1 MVPSLKKLAALDSR
15 NNYAHLGTSR
25 AASMGALSEPIT
37 VLIFIMFG
45 VISKTHNPYVINNVF
60 QSSISWYYSLTHW
73 FTAFAFFMVL
83 LIEIGSFVSDKAV
96 PAMSNT
102 DELIKKLGNLDNYSV
117 LIPNKKGLDKAKDNG
132 VKEICTVLCVTD
144 SMNKKN
150 INQTVHETLNDLRE
164 IFTEGL
170 KNGIRTKCYVSVAYH
185 CPYEGKVDA
194 VYVNDVI
201 GQLIDYQVDELVI
214 ADTIGAANPKEV
226 NSLLSSLKSQYKDT
240 NFSCH
245 FHDTRALGLA
255 NVYASLVAGINKF
268 DSCIGGLGGCPF
280 APKSSGN
287 LATEDLVSMLE
298 MMNIT
303 TGVNLDKLIESRELA
318 SEYTSLSLKGRMI

>member
-1 MVPSLKKLAALDSR
+1 MDKVTVNEVGPRDGLQNIENILSVDERLRLIRSLEQA
-15 NNYAHLGTSR
+15 GI
-25 AASMGALSEPIT
+25 E
-37 VLIFIMFG
+37 
-45 VISKTHNPYVINNVF
+45 
-60 QSSISWYYSLTHW
+60 
-73 FTAFAFFMVL
+73 
-83 LIEIGSFVSDKAV
+83 LIEIGSFVNDKAV

-102 DELIKKLGNLDNYSV
+102 DELINKLGNIDNYSV

-144 SMNKKN
+144 SMNQKN
-150 INQTVHETLNDLRE
+150 INQTVQETLNDLKE
-164 IFTEGL
+164 IFKEGL
-170 KNGIRTKCYVSVAYH
+170 RNGIRTKCYVSVAYH

-194 VYVNDVI
+194 AYVNDVI
-201 GQLIDYQVDELVI
+201 GQLIDYQVEELVI

-280 APKSSGN
+280 APNSSGN

>member
-1 MVPSLKKLAALDSR
+1 MDKVTVNEVGPRDGLQNIENILSVDERLRLIRSLEQA
-15 NNYAHLGTSR
+15 GI
-25 AASMGALSEPIT
+25 E
-37 VLIFIMFG
+37 
-45 VISKTHNPYVINNVF
+45 
-60 QSSISWYYSLTHW
+60 
-73 FTAFAFFMVL
+73 
-83 LIEIGSFVSDKAV
+83 LIEIGSFVNDKAV

-102 DELIKKLGNLDNYSV
+102 DELINKLGNIDNYSV
-117 LIPNKKGLDKAKDNG
+117 LIPNKKGLNKAKDNG

-144 SMNKKN
+144 SMNQKN
-150 INQTVHETLNDLRE
+150 INQTVQETLNDLKE
-164 IFTEGL
+164 IFKEGIR
-170 KNGIRTKCYVSVAYH
+170 NGIRTKCYVSVAYH

-194 VYVNDVI
+194 AYVNDVV
-201 GQLIDYQVDELVI
+201 GQLIDYQVEELVI

-226 NSLLSSLKSQYKDT
+226 TSLLSSLKSQYKDT
-240 NFSCH
+240 SFSCH

-280 APKSSGN
+280 APNSSGN

-298 MMNIT
+298 MMNIK
-303 TGVNLDKLIESRELA
+303 TGVNLDKLIHSRELA

>member
-1 MVPSLKKLAALDSR
+1 MDKVTVNEVGPRDGLQNIENILSVDERFSLIR
-15 NNYAHLGTSR
+15 
-25 AASMGALSEPIT
+25 
-37 VLIFIMFG
+37 
-45 VISKTHNPYVINNVF
+45 
-60 QSSISWYYSLTHW
+60 SLEQ
-73 FTAFAFFMVL
+73 AGIK
-83 LIEIGSFVSDKAV
+83 LIEIGSFVNDKAV

-102 DELIKKLGNLDNYSV
+102 DELINKLGNIDNYSV

-144 SMNKKN
+144 SMNQKN
-150 INQTVHETLNDLRE
+150 INQTVQETLNDLKG
-164 IFTEGL
+164 IFKEGL
-170 KNGIRTKCYVSVAYH
+170 KKGIRTKCYVSVAYH

-214 ADTIGAANPKEV
+214 ADTIGAANPKEA

-280 APKSSGN
+280 APNSSGN

-298 MMNIT
+298 MMNIK
-303 TGVNLDKLIESRELA
+303 TGVNLDKLIHSRELA

>member
-1 MVPSLKKLAALDSR
+1 MDKATINEVGPRDGLQ
-15 NNYAHLGTSR
+15 NIENI
-25 AASMGALSEPIT
+25 LSVDERLR
-37 VLIFIMFG
+37 LIR
-45 VISKTHNPYVINNVF
+45 
-60 QSSISWYYSLTHW
+60 SIEQ
-73 FTAFAFFMVL
+73 AGIE
-83 LIEIGSFVSDKAV
+83 LIEIGSFVNDKAV

-102 DELIKKLGNLDNYSV
+102 DELINKLGNLDNYSV
-117 LIPNKKGLDKAKDNG
+117 LIPNKKGLDIAKDNG

-150 INQTVHETLNDLRE
+150 INQTVQETLNDLKE
-164 IFTEGL
+164 IFKEGL
-170 KNGIRTKCYVSVAYH
+170 KIGIRTKCYVSVAYH
-185 CPYEGKVDA
+185 CPYEGKVNA
-194 VYVNDVI
+194 GYVNDVI

-226 NSLLSSLKSQYKDT
+226 SSLLSSLKSQYKDT

-280 APKSSGN
+280 APNSSGN

-298 MMNIT
+298 MMNIQ

-318 SEYTSLSLKGRMI
+318 SEYTSLSLKGRII

>member
-1 MVPSLKKLAALDSR
+1 MDKVTINEVGPRDGLQNIKNILSVDERLRLIRSLEQA
-15 NNYAHLGTSR
+15 GI
-25 AASMGALSEPIT
+25 E
-37 VLIFIMFG
+37 
-45 VISKTHNPYVINNVF
+45 
-60 QSSISWYYSLTHW
+60 
-73 FTAFAFFMVL
+73 
-83 LIEIGSFVSDKAV
+83 LIEIGSFVNDKVV

-102 DELIKKLGNLDNYSV
+102 DELINRLGNLDNYSV
-117 LIPNKKGLDKAKDNG
+117 LIPNIKGLDKAKDNG

-150 INQTVHETLNDLRE
+150 INQTVQETLNDLKD
-164 IFTEGL
+164 IFKEGL
-170 KNGIRTKCYVSVAYH
+170 KIGIRTKCYVSVAYH

-194 VYVNDVI
+194 AYVNDVI

-226 NSLLSSLKSQYKDT
+226 SSLLSSLKSQYKDT

-255 NVYASLVAGINKF
+255 NVYASLVAGVIKF

-280 APKSSGN
+280 APNSSGN

-303 TGVNLDKLIESRELA
+303 TGVNLDKLIHSRELA
-318 SEYTSLSLKGRMI
+318 SKYTSLQLKGRMI

>member
-1 MVPSLKKLAALDSR
+1 MDKVTVNEVGPRDGLQNIENILSVDERLRLIRSLEQA
-15 NNYAHLGTSR
+15 GI
-25 AASMGALSEPIT
+25 E
-37 VLIFIMFG
+37 
-45 VISKTHNPYVINNVF
+45 
-60 QSSISWYYSLTHW
+60 
-73 FTAFAFFMVL
+73 
-83 LIEIGSFVSDKAV
+83 LIEIGSFVNDKAV

-102 DELIKKLGNLDNYSV
+102 DELINKLGNIDNYSV

-144 SMNKKN
+144 SMNQKN
-150 INQTVHETLNDLRE
+150 INQTVQETLNDLKE
-164 IFTEGL
+164 IFKEGL
-170 KNGIRTKCYVSVAYH
+170 RNGIRTKCYVSVAYH

-194 VYVNDVI
+194 AYVNDVI
-201 GQLIDYQVDELVI
+201 GQLIDYQVEELVI

-226 NSLLSSLKSQYKDT
+226 TSLLSSLKSQYKDT
-240 NFSCH
+240 SFSCH

-280 APKSSGN
+280 TPNSSGN

-298 MMNIT
+298 MMNIK
-303 TGVNLDKLIESRELA
+303 TGVNLDKLIHSRELA

>member
-1 MVPSLKKLAALDSR
+1 MDKVTVNEVGPRDGLQNIQNILSVDERLRLIRSLEQA
-15 NNYAHLGTSR
+15 GI
-25 AASMGALSEPIT
+25 E
-37 VLIFIMFG
+37 
-45 VISKTHNPYVINNVF
+45 
-60 QSSISWYYSLTHW
+60 
-73 FTAFAFFMVL
+73 
-83 LIEIGSFVSDKAV
+83 LIEIGSFVNDKAV

-102 DELIKKLGNLDNYSV
+102 DELINKLGNIDNYSV

-144 SMNKKN
+144 SMNQKN
-150 INQTVHETLNDLRE
+150 INQTVQETLNDLKE
-164 IFTEGL
+164 IFKEGL
-170 KNGIRTKCYVSVAYH
+170 RNGIRTKCYVSVAYH

-194 VYVNDVI
+194 AYVNDVI
-201 GQLIDYQVDELVI
+201 GQLIDYQVEELVI

-226 NSLLSSLKSQYKDT
+226 TSLLSSLKSQYKDT
-240 NFSCH
+240 SFSCH

-280 APKSSGN
+280 APNSSGN

-298 MMNIT
+298 MMNIK
-303 TGVNLDKLIESRELA
+303 TGVNLDKLIHSRELA

>member
-1 MVPSLKKLAALDSR
+1 MDKVTINEVGPRDGLQNIENILSVDERLRIIRSLEQA
-15 NNYAHLGTSR
+15 GI
-25 AASMGALSEPIT
+25 E
-37 VLIFIMFG
+37 
-45 VISKTHNPYVINNVF
+45 
-60 QSSISWYYSLTHW
+60 
-73 FTAFAFFMVL
+73 
-83 LIEIGSFVSDKAV
+83 LIEIGSFVNDKAV

-102 DELIKKLGNLDNYSV
+102 DELINKLGNIDNYSV

-144 SMNKKN
+144 SMNQKN
-150 INQTVHETLNDLRE
+150 INQTVQETLNDLKE
-164 IFTEGL
+164 IFKEGL
-170 KNGIRTKCYVSVAYH
+170 RNGIRTKCYVSVAYH
-185 CPYEGKVDA
+185 CPYEGKVDTA
-194 VYVNDVI
+194 YVNDVI
-201 GQLIDYQVDELVI
+201 GQLIDYQVEELVI

-226 NSLLSSLKSQYKDT
+226 TSLLSSLISQYKDT
-240 NFSCH
+240 SFSCH

-280 APKSSGN
+280 APNSSGN

-298 MMNIT
+298 MMNIQ
-303 TGVNLDKLIESRELA
+303 TGVNLDKLIHSRELA

>member
-1 MVPSLKKLAALDSR
+1 MDKVTINEVGPRDGLQNIENILSVDERLRLIRSLEQA
-15 NNYAHLGTSR
+15 GI
-25 AASMGALSEPIT
+25 E
-37 VLIFIMFG
+37 
-45 VISKTHNPYVINNVF
+45 
-60 QSSISWYYSLTHW
+60 
-73 FTAFAFFMVL
+73 
-83 LIEIGSFVSDKAV
+83 LIEIGSFVNDKAV

-102 DELIKKLGNLDNYSV
+102 DELINKLGNIDNYSV

-144 SMNKKN
+144 SMNQKN
-150 INQTVHETLNDLRE
+150 INQTVQETLNDLKE
-164 IFTEGL
+164 IFKEGL
-170 KNGIRTKCYVSVAYH
+170 RNGIRTKCYVSVAYH

-194 VYVNDVI
+194 AYVNDVI
-201 GQLIDYQVDELVI
+201 GQLIDYQVEELVI

-226 NSLLSSLKSQYKDT
+226 TSLLSSLKSQYKDSS
-240 NFSCH
+240 FSCH

-280 APKSSGN
+280 APNSSGN

-298 MMNIT
+298 MMNIK
-303 TGVNLDKLIESRELA
+303 TGVNLDKLIHSRELA
-318 SEYTSLSLKGRMI
+318 SEYTSLSLEGRMI

>member
-1 MVPSLKKLAALDSR
+1 MDKVTINEVGPRDGLQNIENILSVDKRLKLIRSLEQA
-15 NNYAHLGTSR
+15 GI
-25 AASMGALSEPIT
+25 E
-37 VLIFIMFG
+37 
-45 VISKTHNPYVINNVF
+45 
-60 QSSISWYYSLTHW
+60 
-73 FTAFAFFMVL
+73 
-83 LIEIGSFVSDKAV
+83 LIEIGSFVNDKAV

-102 DELIKKLGNLDNYSV
+102 DELINKLGNIDNYSV

-144 SMNKKN
+144 SMNQKN
-150 INQTVHETLNDLRE
+150 INQTVQETLNDLKG
-164 IFTEGL
+164 IFKEGL
-170 KNGIRTKCYVSVAYH
+170 KKGIRTKCYVSVAYH

-194 VYVNDVI
+194 VYVNDII

-280 APKSSGN
+280 APNSSGN

>member
-1 MVPSLKKLAALDSR
+1 MDKVIINEVGPRDGLQNIENILSVDERLSLIR
-15 NNYAHLGTSR
+15 
-25 AASMGALSEPIT
+25 
-37 VLIFIMFG
+37 
-45 VISKTHNPYVINNVF
+45 
-60 QSSISWYYSLTHW
+60 SLEQ
-73 FTAFAFFMVL
+73 AGIE
-83 LIEIGSFVSDKAV
+83 LIEIGSFVNDKAV

-102 DELIKKLGNLDNYSV
+102 DELINKLGNLDNYSV
-117 LIPNKKGLDKAKDNG
+117 LIPNKKGLYKAKDNG

-150 INQTVHETLNDLRE
+150 INQTVQETINNLKE
-164 IFTEGL
+164 IFKEGL
-170 KNGIRTKCYVSVAYH
+170 ENGIRTKCYVSVAYH

-194 VYVNDVI
+194 AYVKDLI
-201 GQLIDYQVDELVI
+201 GQLIDYKVDELVI

-226 NSLLSSLKSQYKDT
+226 SSLLSSLKSQYKDT
-240 NFSCH
+240 SFSCH

-255 NVYASLVAGINKF
+255 NVYAGLDADINKF

-280 APKSSGN
+280 APNSSGN

-298 MMNIT
+298 MMNIK
-303 TGVNLDKLIESRELA
+303 TGVNLDKLIQSRELA

>member
-1 MVPSLKKLAALDSR
+1 MDKVTVNEVGPRDGLQNIENILSVDERLRLIRSLEQA
-15 NNYAHLGTSR
+15 GI
-25 AASMGALSEPIT
+25 E
-37 VLIFIMFG
+37 
-45 VISKTHNPYVINNVF
+45 
-60 QSSISWYYSLTHW
+60 
-73 FTAFAFFMVL
+73 
-83 LIEIGSFVSDKAV
+83 LIEIGSFVNDKIV

-102 DELIKKLGNLDNYSV
+102 DELINKLGNIDNYSV
-117 LIPNKKGLDKAKDNG
+117 LIPNKKGLDKAKNNG

-144 SMNKKN
+144 SMNQKN
-150 INQTVHETLNDLRE
+150 INQTVQETLNDLQE
-164 IFTEGL
+164 IFKEGIR
-170 KNGIRTKCYVSVAYH
+170 NGIRTKCYVSVAYH

-194 VYVNDVI
+194 AYVNDVI
-201 GQLIDYQVDELVI
+201 GQLIDYQVEELVI

-226 NSLLSSLKSQYKDT
+226 TSLLSSLKSQYKDT
-240 NFSCH
+240 SFSCH

-280 APKSSGN
+280 APNSSGN

-303 TGVNLDKLIESRELA
+303 TGVNLDKLIKSRELA

>member
-1 MVPSLKKLAALDSR
+1 MDKVTVNEVGPRDGLQNIQSILSVDERLRLIRSLEQA
-15 NNYAHLGTSR
+15 GI
-25 AASMGALSEPIT
+25 E
-37 VLIFIMFG
+37 
-45 VISKTHNPYVINNVF
+45 
-60 QSSISWYYSLTHW
+60 
-73 FTAFAFFMVL
+73 
-83 LIEIGSFVSDKAV
+83 LIEIGSFVNDKTV

-102 DELIKKLGNLDNYSV
+102 DELINKLGNIDNYSV

-144 SMNKKN
+144 SMNQKN
-150 INQTVHETLNDLRE
+150 INQTVQETLDDLKE
-164 IFTEGL
+164 IFKEGL

-185 CPYEGKVDA
+185 CPYEGKVDGA
-194 VYVNDVI
+194 YVKDVI
-201 GQLIDYQVDELVI
+201 GQLIDYQVEELVI

-226 NSLLSSLKSQYKDT
+226 TSLLSSLKSQYKDT
-240 NFSCH
+240 SFSCH

-280 APKSSGN
+280 APNSSGN

-298 MMNIT
+298 MMNIK
-303 TGVNLDKLIESRELA
+303 TGVNLDKLIHSRELA

>member
-1 MVPSLKKLAALDSR
+1 MDKVTINEVGPRDGLQNIENILSVDERLRLIRSLEQA
-15 NNYAHLGTSR
+15 GI
-25 AASMGALSEPIT
+25 E
-37 VLIFIMFG
+37 
-45 VISKTHNPYVINNVF
+45 
-60 QSSISWYYSLTHW
+60 
-73 FTAFAFFMVL
+73 
-83 LIEIGSFVSDKAV
+83 LIEIGSFVNDKAV

-102 DELIKKLGNLDNYSV
+102 DELINKLGNIDNYSV

-144 SMNKKN
+144 SMNQKN
-150 INQTVHETLNDLRE
+150 INQTVQETLNDLKG
-164 IFTEGL
+164 IFKEGL
-170 KNGIRTKCYVSVAYH
+170 KKGIRTKCYVSVAYH

-280 APKSSGN
+280 APNSSGN

>member
-1 MVPSLKKLAALDSR
+1 MDKVTVNEVGPRDGLQNIENFLSVDERLRLIRSLEQA
-15 NNYAHLGTSR
+15 GI
-25 AASMGALSEPIT
+25 E
-37 VLIFIMFG
+37 
-45 VISKTHNPYVINNVF
+45 
-60 QSSISWYYSLTHW
+60 
-73 FTAFAFFMVL
+73 
-83 LIEIGSFVSDKAV
+83 LIEIGSFVNDKTV

-102 DELIKKLGNLDNYSV
+102 DELINKLGNIDNYSV

-144 SMNKKN
+144 SMNQKN
-150 INQTVHETLNDLRE
+150 INQTVQETLNDLKE
-164 IFTEGL
+164 IFKEGL
-170 KNGIRTKCYVSVAYH
+170 RNGIRTKCYVSVAYH

-194 VYVNDVI
+194 AYVNDVI
-201 GQLIDYQVDELVI
+201 GQLIDYQVEELVI

-226 NSLLSSLKSQYKDT
+226 TSLLSSLKSQYKDT
-240 NFSCH
+240 SFSCH

-280 APKSSGN
+280 APNSSGN

-298 MMNIT
+298 MMNIK
-303 TGVNLDKLIESRELA
+303 TGVNLDKLIYSRELA
-318 SEYTSLSLKGRMI
+318 SKYTNLSLKGRMI

>member
-1 MVPSLKKLAALDSR
+1 MDKVTINEVGPRDGLQNIENILSVDERLRLIRSLEQA
-15 NNYAHLGTSR
+15 GI
-25 AASMGALSEPIT
+25 E
-37 VLIFIMFG
+37 
-45 VISKTHNPYVINNVF
+45 
-60 QSSISWYYSLTHW
+60 
-73 FTAFAFFMVL
+73 
-83 LIEIGSFVSDKAV
+83 LIEIGSFVNDKAV

-102 DELIKKLGNLDNYSV
+102 DELINKLGNIDNYSV

-144 SMNKKN
+144 SMNQKN
-150 INQTVHETLNDLRE
+150 INQTVQETLNDLKG
-164 IFTEGL
+164 IFKEGL
-170 KNGIRTKCYVSVAYH
+170 KKGIRTKCYVSVAYH

-280 APKSSGN
+280 APNSSGN

-298 MMNIT
+298 MMNIK
-303 TGVNLDKLIESRELA
+303 TGVNLDKLIHSRELA

>member
-1 MVPSLKKLAALDSR
+1 MDKVTVNEVGPRDGLQNIQNILSVDERLRLIRSLEQA
-15 NNYAHLGTSR
+15 GI
-25 AASMGALSEPIT
+25 E
-37 VLIFIMFG
+37 
-45 VISKTHNPYVINNVF
+45 
-60 QSSISWYYSLTHW
+60 
-73 FTAFAFFMVL
+73 
-83 LIEIGSFVSDKAV
+83 LIEIGSFVNDKAV

-102 DELIKKLGNLDNYSV
+102 DELINKLGNIDNYSV

-144 SMNKKN
+144 SMNQKN
-150 INQTVHETLNDLRE
+150 INQTVQETLNDLKG
-164 IFTEGL
+164 IFKEGL
-170 KNGIRTKCYVSVAYH
+170 KKGIRTKCYVSVAYH

-280 APKSSGN
+280 APNSSGN

-303 TGVNLDKLIESRELA
+303 TGVNLDKLIHSRELA

>member
-1 MVPSLKKLAALDSR
+1 MDKVTINEVGPRDGLQNIENILSVDKRLKLIRSLEQA
-15 NNYAHLGTSR
+15 GI
-25 AASMGALSEPIT
+25 E
-37 VLIFIMFG
+37 
-45 VISKTHNPYVINNVF
+45 
-60 QSSISWYYSLTHW
+60 
-73 FTAFAFFMVL
+73 
-83 LIEIGSFVSDKAV
+83 LIEIGSFVNDKAV

-102 DELIKKLGNLDNYSV
+102 DELINKLGNIDNYSV

-144 SMNKKN
+144 SMNQKN
-150 INQTVHETLNDLRE
+150 INQTVQETLNDLKG
-164 IFTEGL
+164 IFKEGL
-170 KNGIRTKCYVSVAYH
+170 KKGIRTKCYVSVAYH

-240 NFSCH
+240 KFSCH

-280 APKSSGN
+280 APNSSGN

>member
-1 MVPSLKKLAALDSR
+1 MDKVTVNKVGPRDGLQNIENILSVDERLKLIRSLEQ
-15 NNYAHLGTSR
+15 G
-25 AASMGALSEPIT
+25 GIE
-37 VLIFIMFG
+37 
-45 VISKTHNPYVINNVF
+45 
-60 QSSISWYYSLTHW
+60 
-73 FTAFAFFMVL
+73 
-83 LIEIGSFVSDKAV
+83 LIEIGSFVNDKAV

-102 DELIKKLGNLDNYSV
+102 DELINKLGNIDNYSV

-144 SMNKKN
+144 SMNQKN
-150 INQTVHETLNDLRE
+150 ITQTVQETLNDLKE
-164 IFTEGL
+164 IFKEGL
-170 KNGIRTKCYVSVAYH
+170 RNGIRTKCYVSVAYH

-194 VYVNDVI
+194 AYVNDVI
-201 GQLIDYQVDELVI
+201 GQLIDYQVEELVI

-226 NSLLSSLKSQYKDT
+226 TSLLSSLKSQYKDT
-240 NFSCH
+240 SFSCH

-280 APKSSGN
+280 APNSSGN

-298 MMNIT
+298 MMNIK
-303 TGVNLDKLIESRELA
+303 TGVNLDKLIHSRELA

>member
-1 MVPSLKKLAALDSR
+1 MNKVTVNEVGPRDGLQNIENILSVDERLRLIRSLEQA
-15 NNYAHLGTSR
+15 GI
-25 AASMGALSEPIT
+25 E
-37 VLIFIMFG
+37 
-45 VISKTHNPYVINNVF
+45 
-60 QSSISWYYSLTHW
+60 
-73 FTAFAFFMVL
+73 
-83 LIEIGSFVSDKAV
+83 LIEIGSFVNDKAV

-102 DELIKKLGNLDNYSV
+102 DELINKLGNIDNYSV

-144 SMNKKN
+144 SMNQKN
-150 INQTVHETLNDLRE
+150 INQTVQETLNDLKG
-164 IFTEGL
+164 IFKEGL
-170 KNGIRTKCYVSVAYH
+170 KKGIRTKCYVSVAYH

-280 APKSSGN
+280 APNSSGN

>member
-1 MVPSLKKLAALDSR
+1 MDKVTINEVGPRDGLQNIENILSVDERLRLIRSLEQA
-15 NNYAHLGTSR
+15 GI
-25 AASMGALSEPIT
+25 E
-37 VLIFIMFG
+37 
-45 VISKTHNPYVINNVF
+45 
-60 QSSISWYYSLTHW
+60 
-73 FTAFAFFMVL
+73 
-83 LIEIGSFVSDKAV
+83 LIEIGSFVNDKTV

-102 DELIKKLGNLDNYSV
+102 DELINKLGNIDNYSV

-144 SMNKKN
+144 SMNQKN
-150 INQTVHETLNDLRE
+150 INQTVQETLNDLKD
-164 IFTEGL
+164 IFKEGL
-170 KNGIRTKCYVSVAYH
+170 KIGIRTKCYVSVAYH
-185 CPYEGKVDA
+185 CPYEGKVDPA
-194 VYVNDVI
+194 YVNDVI
-201 GQLIDYQVDELVI
+201 GQLIDYQVEEIVI

-226 NSLLSSLKSQYKDT
+226 TSLLSSLKSQYKDT
-240 NFSCH
+240 SFSCH

-280 APKSSGN
+280 APNSSGN

-298 MMNIT
+298 MMNIQ
-303 TGVNLDKLIESRELA
+303 TGVNLDKLIHSRELA

>member
-1 MVPSLKKLAALDSR
+1 MDKVTVNEVGPRDGLQNIENILSVDERLRLIRSLEQA
-15 NNYAHLGTSR
+15 GI
-25 AASMGALSEPIT
+25 E
-37 VLIFIMFG
+37 
-45 VISKTHNPYVINNVF
+45 
-60 QSSISWYYSLTHW
+60 
-73 FTAFAFFMVL
+73 
-83 LIEIGSFVSDKAV
+83 LIEIGSFVNDKAV

-102 DELIKKLGNLDNYSV
+102 DELINKLGNIDNYSV

-144 SMNKKN
+144 SMNQKN
-150 INQTVHETLNDLRE
+150 INQTVQETLNDLKE
-164 IFTEGL
+164 IFKEGL
-170 KNGIRTKCYVSVAYH
+170 RNGIRTKCYVSVAYH

-194 VYVNDVI
+194 AYVNDII
-201 GQLIDYQVDELVI
+201 GQLIDYQVEELVI

-226 NSLLSSLKSQYKDT
+226 TNLLSSLKSQYKDT
-240 NFSCH
+240 SFSCH

-280 APKSSGN
+280 APNSSGN

-298 MMNIT
+298 MMNIK
-303 TGVNLDKLIESRELA
+303 TGVNLDKLIHSRELA

>member
-1 MVPSLKKLAALDSR
+1 MDKVTINEVGPRDGLQNIENILSVDKRLKLIRSLEQA
-15 NNYAHLGTSR
+15 GI
-25 AASMGALSEPIT
+25 E
-37 VLIFIMFG
+37 
-45 VISKTHNPYVINNVF
+45 
-60 QSSISWYYSLTHW
+60 
-73 FTAFAFFMVL
+73 
-83 LIEIGSFVSDKAV
+83 LIEIGSFVNDKAV

-102 DELIKKLGNLDNYSV
+102 DELINKLGNIDNYSV

-144 SMNKKN
+144 SMNQKN
-150 INQTVHETLNDLRE
+150 INQTVQETLNDLKG
-164 IFTEGL
+164 IFKEGL
-170 KNGIRTKCYVSVAYH
+170 KKCIRTKCYVSVAYH

-255 NVYASLVAGINKF
+255 NVYASLVAGIDKF

-280 APKSSGN
+280 APNSSGN

>member
-1 MVPSLKKLAALDSR
+1 MDKVTVNEVGPRDGLQNIENILSVDERLRLIRSLEQA
-15 NNYAHLGTSR
+15 GI
-25 AASMGALSEPIT
+25 E
-37 VLIFIMFG
+37 
-45 VISKTHNPYVINNVF
+45 
-60 QSSISWYYSLTHW
+60 
-73 FTAFAFFMVL
+73 
-83 LIEIGSFVSDKAV
+83 LIEIGSFVNDKAV

-102 DELIKKLGNLDNYSV
+102 DELINKLGNIDNYSV

-144 SMNKKN
+144 SMNQKN
-150 INQTVHETLNDLRE
+150 INQTVQETLNDLKE
-164 IFTEGL
+164 IFKEGL
-170 KNGIRTKCYVSVAYH
+170 RNGIRTKCYVSVAYH

-194 VYVNDVI
+194 AYVNDVI
-201 GQLIDYQVDELVI
+201 GQLIDYQVEELVI

-226 NSLLSSLKSQYKDT
+226 TSLLSSLKSQYKDT
-240 NFSCH
+240 SFSCH

-280 APKSSGN
+280 APNSSGN

-298 MMNIT
+298 MMNIK
-303 TGVNLDKLIESRELA
+303 TGVNLDKLIRSRELA
-318 SEYTSLSLKGRMI
+318 SEYTRLSLKGRMI

>member
-1 MVPSLKKLAALDSR
+1 MDKVTVNEVGPRDGLQNIQNILSVDERLRLIRSLEQA
-15 NNYAHLGTSR
+15 GI
-25 AASMGALSEPIT
+25 E
-37 VLIFIMFG
+37 
-45 VISKTHNPYVINNVF
+45 
-60 QSSISWYYSLTHW
+60 
-73 FTAFAFFMVL
+73 
-83 LIEIGSFVSDKAV
+83 LIEIGSFVNDKTV

-102 DELIKKLGNLDNYSV
+102 DELINKLGNIDNYSV

-144 SMNKKN
+144 SMNQKN
-150 INQTVHETLNDLRE
+150 INQTVQETLNDLKE
-164 IFTEGL
+164 IFKEGL
-170 KNGIRTKCYVSVAYH
+170 RNGIRTKCYVSVAYH

-194 VYVNDVI
+194 AYVNDVI

-255 NVYASLVAGINKF
+255 NVYASLVAGVNKF

-280 APKSSGN
+280 APNSSGN

>member
-1 MVPSLKKLAALDSR
+1 MDKVTINEVGPRDGLQNIETLLSLDERLR
-15 NNYAHLGTSR
+15 
-25 AASMGALSEPIT
+25 
-37 VLIFIMFG
+37 LIR
-45 VISKTHNPYVINNVF
+45 
-60 QSSISWYYSLTHW
+60 SLEQ
-73 FTAFAFFMVL
+73 AGIE
-83 LIEIGSFVSDKAV
+83 LIEIGSFVNDKAV

-102 DELIKKLGNLDNYSV
+102 DELINKLGNIDNYSV
-117 LIPNKKGLDKAKDNG
+117 LIPNKKGLNKAKDNG

-144 SMNKKN
+144 SMNQKN
-150 INQTVHETLNDLRE
+150 INQTVQETLNDLQE
-164 IFTEGL
+164 IFKEGIR
-170 KNGIRTKCYVSVAYH
+170 NGIRTKCYVSVAYH

-194 VYVNDVI
+194 AYVNDLI
-201 GQLIDYQVDELVI
+201 GQLIDYQVEELVI

-226 NSLLSSLKSQYKDT
+226 TSLLSSLKSQYKDT
-240 NFSCH
+240 SFSCH

-280 APKSSGN
+280 APNSSGN

-298 MMNIT
+298 MMNIK
-303 TGVNLDKLIESRELA
+303 TGVNLDKLIHSRELA

>member
-1 MVPSLKKLAALDSR
+1 MDKVTVNEVGPRDGLQNIQNILSVDERLKLIRSLEQA
-15 NNYAHLGTSR
+15 GI
-25 AASMGALSEPIT
+25 E
-37 VLIFIMFG
+37 
-45 VISKTHNPYVINNVF
+45 
-60 QSSISWYYSLTHW
+60 
-73 FTAFAFFMVL
+73 
-83 LIEIGSFVSDKAV
+83 LIEIGSFVNDKAV

-102 DELIKKLGNLDNYSV
+102 DELINKLGNIDNYSV
-117 LIPNKKGLDKAKDNG
+117 LIPNKKGLDKANDNG

-144 SMNKKN
+144 SMNQKN
-150 INQTVHETLNDLRE
+150 INQTVQETLNDLKG
-164 IFTEGL
+164 IFKEGL
-170 KNGIRTKCYVSVAYH
+170 KKGIRTKCYVSVAYH

-280 APKSSGN
+280 APNSSGN

-298 MMNIT
+298 MMNIQ
-303 TGVNLDKLIESRELA
+303 TGVNLDKLIHSRELA
-318 SEYTSLSLKGRMI
+318 SEYTSLLLKGRMI